1 MNIKQFV
8 LQNENGTSE
17 LYNIVTIVNLEKFN
31 SLYLVYTKDGNSTE
45 LLFAKITNEGDKL
58 MLDNITS
65 NEEIKEIEEELNRR
79 LS

>member
-31 SLYLVYTKDGNSTE
+31 SLYLVYTKDSNSTE
-45 LLFAKITNEGDKL
+45 LLFAKISNEGDRL